1 MKEKMMAEQN
11 PFGLHTVTP
20 YLIVEDVKRLI
31 LFFQEVFSGDLRG
44 DIHYRDDGSIKH
56 AEIVIGDSVIM
67 MGSPMESIGSMSTT
81 LYIYV
86 PDCDQ
91 TYKFALTKGAI
102 SIFPPE
108 NFPHGDRY
116 GGIKD
121 PTGNI
126 FWVVT
131 HQRDENKT

>member
-1 MKEKMMAEQN
+1 MSAEN

-20 YLIVEDVKRLI
+20 YLVVTDVERLI
-31 LFFQEVFSGDLRG
+31 LFIQEVFSGELRG
-44 DIHYRDDGSIKH
+44 DIHYRDNGSIKH

-67 MGSPMESIGSMSTT
+67 MGSSIEDTDLSTTT
-81 LYIYV
+81 LYVYV
-86 PDCDQ
+86 SDCDY
-91 TYKFALTKGAI
+91 TYELALRKGAT
-102 SIFPPE
+102 SIAPPE

-121 PTGNI
+121 PTGNN

-131 HQRDENKT
+131 HKGN